1 MNPHLQ
7 TGGEPADVS
16 LVCPASFGRTSA
28 VPFVSASESLLEV
41 HAGVLLCRE
50 QSGETSCPE
59 ELSCGG
65 EGLGRCEW
73 ECKLGDVCG
82 EGLDRC
88 GWECKLGDVCGER
101 LGRCGWECKLGDVC
115 GEGLGRCA
123 WECKLG
129 DVCGERLGQCGW
141 ECKLGDV
148 SGEGVHRR
156 PSGLSQ
162 LLNLGSPE
170 GGGQGGCM
178 ERGAGEG
185 AMGFNGSGAVD
196 WAVLVSPALPP
207 GDLANPG
214 GAKQVHSMASM
225 VALLSLS
232 EGCTLHT
239 LSKANLVADV
249 ARAPHAAGCAEPKQ
263 SQAGCLVHGWF
274 RPAEEEASAQR
285 LEEVWAR
292 VHVLCC
298 LVEQLDFE
306 LARIRWTAWASH
318 KVADPVAWVMAAAR
332 ARVVA

>member
-1 MNPHLQ
+1 M
-7 TGGEPADVS
+7 
-16 LVCPASFGRTSA
+16 
-28 VPFVSASESLLEV
+28 
-41 HAGVLLCRE
+41 
-50 QSGETSCPE
+50 
-59 ELSCGG
+59 
-65 EGLGRCEW
+65 
-73 ECKLGDVCG
+73 
-82 EGLDRC
+82 
-88 GWECKLGDVCGER
+88 
-101 LGRCGWECKLGDVC
+101 
-115 GEGLGRCA
+115 
-123 WECKLG
+123 
-129 DVCGERLGQCGW
+129 
-141 ECKLGDV
+141 
-148 SGEGVHRR
+148 
-156 PSGLSQ
+156 
-162 LLNLGSPE
+162 
-170 GGGQGGCM
+170 
-178 ERGAGEG
+178 
-185 AMGFNGSGAVD
+185 D

-207 GDLANPG
+207 GDLANPGGGSSPRHNGSACTYMRAAAG